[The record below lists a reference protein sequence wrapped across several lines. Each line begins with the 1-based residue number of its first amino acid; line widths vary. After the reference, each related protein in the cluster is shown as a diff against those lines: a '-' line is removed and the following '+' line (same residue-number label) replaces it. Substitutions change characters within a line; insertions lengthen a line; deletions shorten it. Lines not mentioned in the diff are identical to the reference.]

1 MSNPSRRMP
10 TALSLTI
17 GLVVGWGLANHRP
30 PVAKAGGGDR
40 FGDYSL
46 TAGPV
51 SMQYNE
57 RTKTQATQDALYF
70 LDYKG
75 ARLLATVPIQR
86 SSLTGSQMI
95 DNFIERDLAAD
106 FKIDVERG
114 VNPHFLMTP
123 GSLGG
128 YGEGL
133 APLYVFE
140 TTTKQVAVYKLS
152 IQSVGTKSSSK
163 FELLEIRSYTSLP
176 PLPTSTP
183 TP

>member
-17 GLVVGWGLANHRP
+17 GLVVGWGLANHRA
-30 PVAKAGGGDR
+30 PVAKAVGGDR
-40 FGDYSL
+40 YGDYSL

-51 SMQYNE
+51 ETQYNE

-70 LDYKG
+70 LDYKRG
-75 ARLLATVPIQR
+75 KLLGTVPVQR
-86 SSLTGSQMI
+86 SSTTGAQMI
-95 DNFIERDLAAD
+95 DSFIERDLAAD
-106 FKIDVERG
+106 FKIDLERG
-114 VNPHFLMTP
+114 VYPHFLMTP
-123 GSLGG
+123 GSLGA

-140 TTTKQVAVYKLS
+140 TTTRQVAVYKLS
-152 IQSVGTKSSSK
+152 IQSMGVKASSK

-176 PLPTSTP
+176 
-183 TP
+183 

>member
-10 TALSLTI
+10 TALTLAI
-17 GLVVGWGLANHRP
+17 GVVMGWGLANHRP
-30 PVAKAGGGDR
+30 PVVKAVGGDR
-40 FGDYSL
+40 YGDYSL
-46 TAGPV
+46 TSGPV

-75 ARLLATVPIQR
+75 ARLLTTVPIQR

-106 FKIDVERG
+106 FKIDLERG
-114 VNPHFLMTP
+114 ANPHFLMTP

-152 IQSVGTKSSSK
+152 IQSVGTKASSR
-163 FELLEIRSYTSLP
+163 FELLEVRPY
-176 PLPTSTP
+176 TSTP
-183 TP
+183 SIPNQSP